1 MSDSV
6 NNKNEIGGYPHI
18 MLKEI
23 MEQPA
28 ALRETMRGRLLQ
40 GEAPFS
46 LAELNL
52 SPQEIRSIESIYIVA
67 CGTSYHAGLIAKY
80 TIEQLLH
87 IPVHVNLAPEFNVND
102 PLIDKN
108 TLFIVISQSGE
119 TTDALSA
126 LRKLKESGHRV
137 MAITNVAGSS
147 LSREADMTL
156 FTRAGLEEAIASTK
170 AYLTQL
176 IVLYLLAY
184 YLAQERGALAGD
196 DLRKAK
202 EAILMLPE
210 QVEQVLTRLPE
221 IKQIAQYL
229 RPWESVFFIGR
240 NQDYAIAMEGALKL
254 KETSYIHAEAYAS
267 GEFQHGSI
275 ALIVE
280 GLPVIALVTR
290 DDVAKKS
297 LANIIEI
304 KDRFGYIIC
313 FIREDMT
320 ELSLKADQC
329 FFLPAAPDLFMPVLC
344 AVPLQLLAYCTAVL
358 RGNPVDKPR
367 NLTKVV
373 IIENP

>member
-1 MSDSV
+1 MSDVDNDS
-6 NNKNEIGGYPHI
+6 ELGGYPHV

-23 MEQPA
+23 MEQPV
-28 ALRETMRGRLLQ
+28 ALRETMRGRLIE

-52 SPQEIRSIESIYIVA
+52 STQEIRSIESIYIVA
-67 CGTSYHAGLIAKY
+67 CGTSYHAGLIAKHA
-80 TIEQLLH
+80 IEQLLH
-87 IPVHVNLAPEFNVND
+87 IPVHVNLAPEFNGND
-102 PLIDKN
+102 PLLGKN
-108 TLFIVISQSGE
+108 VLTIVISQSGE
-119 TTDALSA
+119 TTDALAA
-126 LRKLKESGHRV
+126 LRLLRGSGHRV
-137 MAITNVAGSS
+137 LAITNVADST

-156 FTRAGLEEAIASTK
+156 YTRAGLEEAIASTK

-196 DLRKAK
+196 DLREAK
-202 EAILMLPE
+202 EALLMLPE
-210 QVEQVLTRLPE
+210 QVERVLTRLPE
-221 IKQIAQYL
+221 IKQIAHYL
-229 RPWESVFFIGR
+229 HTWENVFFLGR
-240 NQDYAIAMEGALKL
+240 NLDYAIAMEGALKL

-275 ALIVE
+275 ALIVK
-280 GLPVIALVTR
+280 GLPVVALVTR
-290 DDVAKKS
+290 DDAAKKS

-304 KDRFGYIIC
+304 KNRFGYVIC
-313 FIREDMT
+313 FLREGLT
-320 ELSLKADQC
+320 ELSRKADQC

-344 AVPLQLLAYCTAVL
+344 VVPLQLLAYCTAVL

-373 IIENP
+373 IIDEQ